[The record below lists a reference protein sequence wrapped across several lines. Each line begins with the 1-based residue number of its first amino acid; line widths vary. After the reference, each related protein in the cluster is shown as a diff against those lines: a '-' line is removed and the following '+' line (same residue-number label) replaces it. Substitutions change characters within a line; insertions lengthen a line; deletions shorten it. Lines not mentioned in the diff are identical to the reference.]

1 MRDRWPRG
9 GTSALLPLTRYLG
22 AAALLAVGVDHLDQY
37 TVEHYDAIPTIG
49 TLFALNFA
57 FATLVAA
64 ALAAPVERL
73 GRRVGR
79 TILDALA
86 IAGIA
91 IAAGSLAGLLLSER
105 ASLFGFMESGYRG
118 AIVLSII
125 VEIASILLLIGF
137 LALRDPSSSTIVDR
151 R

>member
-1 MRDRWPRG
+1 MIRDRRHR
-9 GTSALLPLTRYLG
+9 ALVPLTRYLG
-22 AAALLAVGVDHLDQY
+22 AAALLAIGIVHLDQY
-37 TVEHYDAIPTIG
+37 AVQHYNAVPTIG

-57 FATLVAA
+57 SATLAAA

-73 GRRVGR
+73 WRP
-79 TILDALA
+79 LPDALA
-86 IAGIA
+86 LGGIM

-118 AIVLSII
+118 TIVLSIAL
-125 VEIASILLLIGF
+125 EGATLLLLAAF
-137 LALRDPSSSTIVDR
+137 LALPGR

>member
-1 MRDRWPRG
+1 MSDRRPRRG
-9 GTSALLPLTRYLG
+9 QSALLSLTRYVG

-37 TVEHYDAIPTIG
+37 AVEHYDAIPTIG

-57 FATLVAA
+57 SATLVAT

-73 GRRVGR
+73 GSIGR

-86 IAGIA
+86 AGGIT

-118 AIVLSII
+118 AIVLSMML
-125 VEIASILLLIGF
+125 EIATILLLVGF
-137 LALRDPSSSTIVDR
+137 LALPDPPASTIVNR